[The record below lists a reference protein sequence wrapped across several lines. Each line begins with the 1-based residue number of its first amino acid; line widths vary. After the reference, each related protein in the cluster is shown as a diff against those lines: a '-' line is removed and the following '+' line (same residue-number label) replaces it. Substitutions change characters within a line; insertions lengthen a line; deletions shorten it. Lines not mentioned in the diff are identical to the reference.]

1 LLQRVALGTMRSLGI
16 GVWRLG
22 ERLGINVIGATE
34 GPREAFDG
42 NRTETFERL
51 IAAARAGNGTVDAT
65 ACPYP
70 VHQLLTH
77 LVDRHGLL
85 LHGSNHTALEVL
97 EPQPARDLDTAV
109 LAVVACDDGI
119 WPIFYAV
126 VARDRVEGVLT
137 ACTHIGRGSRRRRF
151 YLFAVLGE
159 PAAESTFT
167 DGVVYALPRAGFRRE
182 WGNEWLNPDSV
193 SPQLRVHVQPAD
205 FPLLD
210 TVVGLSS
217 PSGVRQAIRRLRA
230 AKRGRAATP

>member
-1 LLQRVALGTMRSLGI
+1 MGI
-16 GVWRLG
+16 GAWRLG
-22 ERLGINVIGATE
+22 ERLGINLIGATE
-34 GPREAFDG
+34 GPRDAGDST
-42 NRTETFERL
+42 RTETFERL
-51 IAAARAGNGTVDAT
+51 IAAARAGDGTVDAT

-70 VHQLLTH
+70 VHGLLTH

-85 LHGSNHTALEVL
+85 LHGSNHTTLEAL
-97 EPQPARDLDTAV
+97 EPQPARDFDTTL

-151 YLFAVLGE
+151 YLFAVFGE
-159 PAAESTFT
+159 FAPDSTFT

-182 WGNEWLNPDSV
+182 WGNEWV
-193 SPQLRVHVQPAD
+193 HPQAVRPELRIHVRPAD

-217 PSGVRQAIRRLRA
+217 PLGFRGVIGQLRA
-230 AKRGRAATP
+230 AKRQRATTP